1 MIGVSTHIATLH
13 RNQTL
18 NAIAIGVTIV
28 VGGFTIYYLVHQ
40 TKLLK
45 MQIAQHEAKRNG
57 GHTTGKKEDS

>member
-1 MIGVSTHIATLH
+1 MQAGVPTVAAIH

-18 NAIAIGVTIV
+18 NAIAICVTIA

-45 MQIAQHEAKRNG
+45 MQIDKHEADRNG
-57 GHTTGKKEDS
+57 GTAHKK